1 MSDPIVG
8 KVAAVV
14 DDTTLVLNVGSVHG
28 VREGMLFAIV
38 SEHQEIEDP
47 DTGESLGNWEAV
59 KARVIVSH
67 VQEKMCTVRS
77 LLAEETD
84 TSGTLSAMMV
94 RHSFGLYGQRSD
106 ERHTLSVRSGSVAGK
121 SPVKPIDVGDGARS
135 ITLDEMASAVESSD
149 QEDDPAQTPDL
160 PSSTYATTPHSSQ
173 AESPSP
179 GDAADAD
186 SDESQGKDE

>member
-14 DDTTLVLNVGSVHG
+14 DNTTLVLNVGNSNG

-47 DTGESLGNWEAV
+47 DSGESLGKWEAV

-67 VQEKMCTVRS
+67 LQEKMCTVRS
-77 LLAEETD
+77 LLAEETEA
-84 TSGTLSAMMV
+84 TGTLSAMMV

-106 ERHTLSVRSGSVAGK
+106 ERQSLSVRSGSVAGK
-121 SPVKPIDVGDGARS
+121 SPVKPIDVGDVARS
-135 ITLDEMASAVESSD
+135 IALDEMAPAAESSD
-149 QEDDPAQTPDL
+149 QEDSAQTPDL
-160 PSSTYATTPHSSQ
+160 PSSTYPTTPDSSQ
-173 AESPSP
+173 AKSPSQS
-179 GDAADAD
+179 DEAAAE
-186 SDESQGKDE
+186 SDESRGKDE